1 MANYKDS
8 KFSNNSTKLYEK
20 VLEERGVKN
29 IYQFRTKIF
38 DKIDLSTIPS
48 TKYIWK
54 KGDNLFKL
62 ANRFYSNKD
71 YWWII
76 SYFNQKPTDADFELG
91 EEILIPSADIF
102 GRL

>member
-1 MANYKDS
+1 MAIYKDS

-54 KGDNLFKL
+54 RGDNLFKL

>member
-1 MANYKDS
+1 MAIYKDS

>member
-1 MANYKDS
+1 MAIYKDS

-76 SYFNQKPTDADFELG
+76 SYFNQKPTDAEFELG

>member
-1 MANYKDS
+1 MAKYKDS
-8 KFSNNSTKLYEK
+8 KYSNNNTKLYKK
-20 VLEERGVKN
+20 VLEERGIKN

-38 DKIDLSTIPS
+38 DKIDPSTIRT

-71 YWWII
+71 YWWLIAH
-76 SYFNQKPTDADFELG
+76 FNQKPTDGSFEIG
-91 EEILIPSADIF
+91 EEILIPSSEIF

>member
-1 MANYKDS
+1 MAIYKDS
-8 KFSNNSTKLYEK
+8 KFSNNSTKLYK
-20 VLEERGVKN
+20 KLLEERGVKN

>member
-1 MANYKDS
+1 MAIYKDS

-62 ANRFYSNKD
+62 ANRFYSNKE

>member
-1 MANYKDS
+1 MAIYKDS

-62 ANRFYSNKD
+62 ANRFYSNKN

>member
-1 MANYKDS
+1 MAIYKDS
-8 KFSNNSTKLYEK
+8 KFSNNSTKLYKEL
-20 VLEERGVKN
+20 LEERGVKN